1 MEPVSE
7 AWERGLAVVAHPDDL
22 EYGAASAI
30 ARWSEQGKTVTYL
43 LVTSGEAGIQA
54 LDPAECGPRREA
66 EERAGAALVG
76 VTDVEFLRWPD
87 GTVTGGIELRRAIAG
102 VVRSRRPEMVLT
114 MTFETVWGA
123 GGSVNHA
130 DHRAVGLAT
139 IDAVRDA
146 ANRWVFP
153 ELSAAWSGV
162 QATYAFG
169 ASEPTH
175 FVDVSDTMDAAV
187 QSLGAHRAYLDGLG
201 GDFDADQFLR
211 SNAARSGAEV
221 GCGYA
226 VTLRTY

>member
-1 MEPVSE
+1 M
-7 AWERGLAVVAHPDDL
+7 
-22 EYGAASAI
+22 
-30 ARWSEQGKTVTYL
+30 
-43 LVTSGEAGIQA
+43 
-54 LDPAECGPRREA
+54 CGPRREA

-102 VVRSRRPEMVLT
+102 VVRRRRPEMVLT
-114 MTFETVWGA
+114 MTFETGA

-146 ANRWVFP
+146 ANCWVFP
-153 ELSAAWSGV
+153 ELGAAWSGV

-201 GDFDADQFLR
+201 GEMLAVAGGTVRLGLVVVIR
-211 SNAARSGAEV
+211 CIVGEVERRRVRGEAAVVTGSQRMPVALGARPH
-221 GCGYA
+221 A
-226 VTLRTY
+226 

>member
-30 ARWSEQGKTVTYL
+30 ARWTAQGKTVTYL

-54 LDPAECGPRREA
+54 FDPALCGPRREA

-102 VVRSRRPEMVLT
+102 VIRHRRPEMVLT
-114 MTFETVWGA
+114 MTFETVA

-153 ELSAAWSGV
+153 ELGAAWSGV
-162 QATYAFG
+162 LATYAFG

-187 QSLGAHRAYLDGLG
+187 QSLGAHRAYLDGLD

>member
-7 AWERGLAVVAHPDDL
+7 DWERGLAVVAHPDDL
-22 EYGAASAI
+22 EYGAVSAI
-30 ARWSEQGKTVTYL
+30 ARWTAQGKTVTYL
-43 LVTSGEAGIQA
+43 LVTSGEAGIDA
-54 LDPAECGPRREA
+54 LDPAQCGPRREA
-66 EERAGAALVG
+66 EERAGAALAG

-102 VVRSRRPEMVLT
+102 EIRRRRPDMVLT
-114 MTFETVWGA
+114 MTFETSV

-153 ELSAAWSGV
+153 ELGAAWSGV
-162 QATYAFG
+162 QATYAYG

-187 QSLGAHRAYLDGLG
+187 QSLGAHQAYLDGLG

-211 SNAARSGAEV
+211 SNAALSGAEV
-221 GCGYA
+221 GCAYA
-226 VTLRTY
+226 VTLRKY

>member
-7 AWERGLAVVAHPDDL
+7 DWERGLAVVAHPDDL
-22 EYGAASAI
+22 EYGAAGAI
-30 ARWSEQGKTVTYL
+30 ARWTAQGKTITYL
-43 LVTSGEAGIQA
+43 LVTSGEAGIDA
-54 LDPAECGPRREA
+54 LDPTLCGPRREA
-66 EERAGAALVG
+66 EERAGAAIVG

-102 VVRSRRPEMVLT
+102 VIRRCRPEMVLT
-114 MTFETVWGA
+114 LTFETEA

-139 IDAVRDA
+139 VDAVRDA

-153 ELSAAWSGV
+153 ELGAAWSGV

-175 FVDVSDTMDAAV
+175 FVDVTLTMDAAV
-187 QSLGAHRAYLDGLG
+187 QSLTAHKAYLDGLG
-201 GDFDADQFLR
+201 GDFNTNQFLR
-211 SNAARSGAEV
+211 SNAARAGAEV
-221 GCGYA
+221 DCGYA
-226 VTLRTY
+226 VEFRLY